1 MYILGRMNTQGFLH
15 TYKSVERIWYLLNGT
30 ITSPET
36 PDFNSGVLKKKNLHT
51 KKVYDIMKEKTKT
64 LEEGHL
70 RFGIMSLIKNQ
81 RFILD
86 ELRLTKSIFL

>member
-1 MYILGRMNTQGFLH
+1 MAL
-15 TYKSVERIWYLLNGT
+15 S
-30 ITSPET
+30 ITLPET
-36 PDFNSGVLKKKNLHT
+36 PDFNSGVLKKKNLYT

-86 ELRLTKSIFL
+86 ELRLTQSIFFVILNTVK